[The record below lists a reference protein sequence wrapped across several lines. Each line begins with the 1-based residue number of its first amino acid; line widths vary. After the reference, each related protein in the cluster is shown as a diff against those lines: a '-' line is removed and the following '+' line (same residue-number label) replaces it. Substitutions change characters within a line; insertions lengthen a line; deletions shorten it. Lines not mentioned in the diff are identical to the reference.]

1 MTHPAH
7 SGTAYEVLAH
17 RRVSPIG
24 SPQRHF
30 SVTPAI
36 VAVDGRSHRNIALIP
51 DAETFYAFVSSARGV
66 ITDWTNLLGGE
77 AGPVGS
83 VEDALSRL
91 GYLLTIPSRR
101 DSVA

>member
-7 SGTAYEVLAH
+7 SGTAYEVIAH

-24 SPQRHF
+24 SLQRHF
-30 SVTPAI
+30 SVTPPI
-36 VAVDGRSHRNIALIP
+36 VAVDGCSHRNIALIP
-51 DAETFYAFVSSARGV
+51 DAETFYAFACSAHGL

-77 AGPVGS
+77 AERAGS

-91 GYLLTIPSRR
+91 GYRLSIPTRR